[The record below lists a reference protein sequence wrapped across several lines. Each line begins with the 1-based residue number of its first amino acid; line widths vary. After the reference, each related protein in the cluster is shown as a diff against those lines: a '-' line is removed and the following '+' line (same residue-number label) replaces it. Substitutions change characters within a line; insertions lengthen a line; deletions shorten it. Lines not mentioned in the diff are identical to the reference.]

1 MPATSTFFRALATVT
16 LAALT
21 AACSPQ
27 PATNLA
33 PVLAAT
39 NGVVAVDP
47 LASLLVES
55 LPVGPEVDELGVVRT
70 NGHLW
75 LHGLSVS
82 DDAAARSRVAAL
94 IKPKL
99 KQTLE
104 LAREACPGLDAA
116 LVTKLTRQNAAAV
129 VQAVAVVPF
138 QFEYLL
144 FAARSES
151 CKLTRVQLSL
161 AKSAGEPAAE
171 ALQTSFDEQGCDAL
185 LESRRQRA
193 IQVLG
198 ELTVR
203 YVAENILSC
212 SWPWE

>member
-1 MPATSTFFRALATVT
+1 MPATSTLIRFIATLSMAALA
-16 LAALT
+16 

-27 PATNLA
+27 PSGNSA
-33 PVLAAT
+33 PVLVAT

-55 LPVGPEVDELGVVRT
+55 LPVSPEVDELGVART

-75 LHGLSVS
+75 LYGLSVS
-82 DDAAARSRVAAL
+82 DDSAARSRIAGS
-94 IKPKL
+94 IKPTL
-99 KQTLE
+99 KRTLD
-104 LAREACPGLDAA
+104 LVREACPGIDAA

-144 FAARSES
+144 SAAHSES
-151 CKLTRVQLSL
+151 CKLTRVRLAM
-161 AKSAGEPAAE
+161 AKSTGESDAE
-171 ALQTSFDEQGCDAL
+171 ALQTAFDEQGCDAL

-198 ELTVR
+198 ELTVK
-203 YVAENILSC
+203 YVAENVASC
-212 SWPWE
+212 SWPW